1 MDTELRNFLD
11 LNKKRKI
18 VAVQGLGFV
27 GAAMSIVIA
36 NAKNEDYA
44 VIGIDLPVQK
54 GRIKKLN
61 KGKFPIESA
70 DPKIQQYYQNA
81 ITKNNFFATYDDSAF
96 AYADVIVVDVN
107 LDVDKTSDSNK
118 NLNDYD
124 VDLTGFKE
132 AIKTIGANCKE
143 DALVLVET
151 TVPPGTC
158 EKIVAPILKNEFER
172 RELPENFKIGHSYER
187 VMPGPDYVDSIQNF
201 YRVYSGIDEESAQAT
216 RDFLKTIINTKEYPL
231 TELKNTTASE
241 TSKVLENSFR
251 AMNIAFI
258 QEWTEFAESAGID
271 LHEIIG
277 AIRKRPTHKN
287 IMGPGLGVGGYCLTK
302 DPLFANWS
310 SKALFNANSL
320 KLSETAVRVNDQ
332 MPLHTFK
339 RIQKYFN
346 NNLKEKQ
353 ILILGLSY
361 LKNVGDTRNTPVEL
375 LYDKLSKEDLALTI
389 HDPFINYWPER
400 NLYIF
405 SEKMPL
411 DNFDAIVMGTPHDYY
426 FNDGNLNDLLKRQGQ
441 DTVIFDPHGAIPANI
456 INQFSNLDF
465 QKIGSGDEQ

>member
-1 MDTELRNFLD
+1 MDKELDKFLNA
-11 LNKKRKI
+11 NKNRKV

-27 GAAMSIVIA
+27 GAVMSIVIA
-36 NAKNEDYA
+36 NAKKEDYA
-44 VIGIDLPVQK
+44 VIGVDLAEQK
-54 GRIKKLN
+54 GRIEQLN

-70 DPKIQQYYQNA
+70 DPKVQEYYQNA
-81 ITKNNFFATYDDSAF
+81 ITKKNFLATYDDSAF
-96 AYADVIVVDVN
+96 AYVDVIVVDVN
-107 LDVDKTSDSNK
+107 LDVDKTSDPNK

-158 EKIVAPILKNEFER
+158 EKIVAPILKNEFEK
-172 RELPENFKIGHSYER
+172 REVPKNFKIGHSYER
-187 VMPGPDYVDSIQNF
+187 VMSGPDYVDSIQNF
-201 YRVYSGIDEESAQAT
+201 YRVYSGMDKESAEAT
-216 RDFLKTIINTKEYPL
+216 RDFLKTIINTEEYPL
-231 TELKNTTASE
+231 TELRNTTASE

-271 LHEIIG
+271 LYEIIG
-277 AIRKRPTHKN
+277 AIRKRPTHQN

-346 NNLKEKQ
+346 NNLKEKH

-375 LYDKLSKEDLALTI
+375 LYDKLIQEDLALTI
-389 HDPFINYWPER
+389 HDPFIDYWSER
-400 NLYIF
+400 NLQIF
-405 SEKMPL
+405 SEKMPI
-411 DNFDAIVMGTPHDYY
+411 DTFDAIVLGTPHNYY
-426 FNDGNLNDLLKRQGQ
+426 FNNGNLNELLIFQEQ
-441 DTVIFDPHGAIPANI
+441 DTVIIDPHGAIPANI
-456 INQFSNLDF
+456 TNQFSNLDF
-465 QKIGSGDEQ
+465 QKIGSGGEQ